1 MPALF
6 TEKPSALSSCPWIA
20 APAWDCPPQHCL
32 LKPRQDSGHS
42 LDVCCNKSLSCFQRR
57 PQSSG
62 RNCQAFLKIPATVQ
76 RIAQCTRQHYF
87 REWRIKTQHHFHI
100 TNKPTGHT
108 PGFLHWFLNLAPNSV
123 SAPKH
128 LLNFC
133 SCHCAGCGPTASA
146 PSALSPGPLPCT
158 WCLFSHFQLNWRAM
172 PWAGCWGAF
181 GHPGNARCIWKP
193 HYQLTHFWFFSYSGF
208 HRAQQGPSQVQLQVL
223 PVFRETFHYRWLKV
237 HVLFG
242 LFHQSSVC
250 YVGNTALSSIK
261 QTFVASLPSDFW
273 SLGHFGL
280 AINKA
285 QYQLSTIASLITG
298 FKALI

>member
-108 PGFLHWFLNLAPNSV
+108 PGFLHWFLSLAPSSV

-146 PSALSPGPLPCT
+146 PFALTQGLYPAHGACSATFSSTEEPCHELAAGGHLDTLGMPGAFENLIIS
-158 WCLFSHFQLNWRAM
+158 SHF
-172 PWAGCWGAF
+172 
-181 GHPGNARCIWKP
+181 
-193 HYQLTHFWFFSYSGF
+193 YFSYSGF

-223 PVFRETFHYRWLKV
+223 PIFRETFHYRWLKV

-250 YVGNTALSSIK
+250 YVGNTALSRIK
-261 QTFVASLPSDFW
+261 LLLHLYHQTSGALVILVW
-273 SLGHFGL
+273 
-280 AINKA
+280 
-285 QYQLSTIASLITG
+285 LSTKHSINYQQ
-298 FKALI
+298 